1 MDYKTPYKYDS
12 YDKNNTTSTTS
23 YTRATPE
30 SYDSGVTK
38 RKTDSSDYSTPSYT
52 GKYEPST
59 YSPTAA
65 GGTARDY
72 SPTKYEPSSYSP
84 TTRDSTTGKYE
95 PSSYSPTTRD
105 SNAGKYEP
113 SSYSPTTRDSTTGKY
128 EPSSYSP
135 TTRDSTYSPTTR
147 DSTAGKYEPSSYSPT
162 SRDYTSPSA
171 TTRPSGDTSR
181 PGSGDYGKSSPLA
194 GDYGTT
200 SPIKTGSRPASG
212 DYGTGDVRP
221 GSGPGSRPGDLDG
234 EDGLPAKSSLA
245 PNSRPSGD
253 LTGGYDDEDIPMDEE
268 PMLDDFGMPVI
279 DPATNK
285 PVMKAPTKKQPS
297 TVSSPKGGD
306 LVDDMVCDDMELE
319 DVLDD
324 MGMPVIDPITKK
336 PVQKAPKKA
345 KKPAVEDAGAPG
357 AAPGAPGA
365 ASPSKEAPAGGDVV
379 DDMECEDMEM
389 EDVLDD
395 MGMPVIDPITKK
407 HVQKAPTKAKKP
419 AVDDASKP
427 ADKKPAGD
435 GITAEDMDL
444 EDEDMGDFGVEEG
457 KKKGVK
463 KAPVK
468 DDAKKPTDAGKSG
481 KKPGDDLTAEDMDLE
496 DEDMGDFGVEEGK
509 KKGVKKAPVK
519 DEKAPVVD
527 DAKKPADKD
536 AGKPDAKDAKKAA
549 EEAKKAAEKEAA
561 DKKAADKEAAD
572 KKVADKKAADE
583 AKVADKKAAD
593 EAKKAA
599 EKEAADK
606 KAADKEA
613 ADKKV
618 ADKKAAD
625 EAKKVAEKE
634 AADKKAADK
643 EAADK
648 KAADKKAADEAKV
661 ADKKAADEAK
671 KVAEKEAADKK
682 AADKKAADDAKKE
695 AADKKVADKKAADE
709 AKEAKAAEKKAA
721 DEAKAAEKKAA
732 DEAKKAA
739 DKEAADKKAADDA
752 AKKAADDAA
761 KKAAEK
767 PKTLGDLPA
776 DKLDAIMKCIEGGD
790 MDFSGAD
797 VDPEIV
803 EAIQRNISKINLDD
817 EQNIVINFFKDP
829 KSKEPTTVKLNIK
842 KDQCKA
848 ELGNPRDGK
857 VKVGDV
863 IKDGDGKASKINL
876 TFTPTGKKPI
886 NFIFSIKDGVLSL
899 SDSDIDP
906 ATVYLYLTD
915 ADPLRRKL
923 TPKEK
928 RAKEAIISINLQDGE
943 PNEIKLNY
951 GDGKC
956 VAEVINNKDTNCKVT
971 KVVKNKSGDP
981 ELVTVAV
988 TPKGSDKPMFLTFKI
1003 LDDIIDLVSIEYA
1016 GQNVPM
1022 KRGKDGSLV
1031 LEIPGGT
1038 PERIVELNM
1047 KLGEGPDD
1055 VSKVTLNFPDGKT
1068 CSATSDD
1075 KSAVVLVEYK
1085 YDDAGVPLSAI
1096 IDVTPKGKKSP
1107 VRFSVV
1113 FKDGVPSVTALGG
1126 DDDEGQEIIVRFK
1139 LSDKDPEP
1147 CTVKMLVK
1155 DGQLTAE
1162 GDKKANVK
1170 VISSKF
1176 DGKGEPMEIKL
1187 ELTPKDKKTGSLFFT
1202 CIMENGNLKVVQ
1214 DQPKDTDAKKA
1225 KPASQSEPTEQE
1237 LVVRFKIDPSKEP
1250 CVVKIGILGDECAA
1264 IGDKQA
1270 SADVVDFKCL
1280 DNGEPDYIRLRLDPA
1295 DGGDGIFFIL
1305 RFINGQLSVEQ
1316 EDMPP
1321 EVNMAF
1327 IDIN

>member
-113 SSYSPTTRDSTTGKY
+113 SS
-128 EPSSYSP
+128 
-135 TTRDSTYSPTTR
+135 YSPTTR

-306 LVDDMVCDDMELE
+306 LVDDMVCDDMEME

-336 PVQKAPKKA
+336 PVQKAPTKA

-365 ASPSKEAPAGGDVV
+365 ASPSKAPAGGDLV